1 MKCLITNF
9 ASILFFRFHVLFLFF
24 VSGMFAISL
33 LSLFGYHIYLI
44 SQNRTTLEAFR
55 PPMFSHGGSNRKGF
69 FLGKVN
75 NFREVLGDQ
84 PSLWFVPVF
93 SSLGDGLTFPRQ
105 CQINEEEGCSDD
117 CYYESDPEVNRNS
130 RNLHNRRFQNGGL
143 RSDVTMEDTLSEEDE
158 EELLLPKG
166 ASAASNVWSERESTS
181 AVTIRA
187 DTSSDSMEN
196 GPAVAYEGFN
206 RSPLPK
212 REITN
217 NSPKNSKVL

>member
-1 MKCLITNF
+1 
-9 ASILFFRFHVLFLFF
+9 
-24 VSGMFAISL
+24 MFAISL

-105 CQINEEEGCSDD
+105 CQINEEEGVVMIAITSQIRRSIEIHGTFIIGDSRTAA
-117 CYYESDPEVNRNS
+117 SDP
-130 RNLHNRRFQNGGL
+130 
-143 RSDVTMEDTLSEEDE
+143 T
-158 EELLLPKG
+158 
-166 ASAASNVWSERESTS
+166 
-181 AVTIRA
+181 
-187 DTSSDSMEN
+187 
-196 GPAVAYEGFN
+196 
-206 RSPLPK
+206 
-212 REITN
+212 
-217 NSPKNSKVL
+217 

>member
-1 MKCLITNF
+1 
-9 ASILFFRFHVLFLFF
+9 
-24 VSGMFAISL
+24 MFAISL

-55 PPMFSHGGSNRKGF
+55 PPMFSYGGSNRKGF
-69 FLGKVN
+69 YLGRLN

-105 CQINEEEGCSDD
+105 CQINEEDGCSDE
-117 CYYESDPEVNRNS
+117 CFYESDPEVNRNTRS
-130 RNLHNRRFQNGGL
+130 SLHNRRFQNGGL

-158 EELLLPKG
+158 EELLLPKS
-166 ASAASNVWSERESTS
+166 ASTASNFAWSERENSTAAS
-181 AVTIRA
+181 LTIRA

-206 RSPLPK
+206 RSPVPK
-212 REITN
+212 RETT